1 MAERRELLGGSD
13 LEIEDAIC
21 HADPTVLRGA
31 LYRLTGN
38 EYGRSAGN
46 CPFDAR
52 KMWEW

>member
-1 MAERRELLGGSD
+1 MAERRELLGGY
-13 LEIEDAIC
+13 LEIEDEIG

-46 CPFDAR
+46 CPFDAHR
-52 KMWEW
+52 R